1 MVLSRF
7 RSKLRNIEAKDIKAT
22 PDGDKNA
29 LSNETSML
37 QASESLTRA
46 KLPAQIKNN
55 ITRQVISEFLVLPER
70 KSSDLETLKNSH
82 FTLHIEET
90 EKTFLV
96 YSVTSSKNRIPSK
109 IYNRPKSLKKKC
121 WPTQISY
128 ADESV
133 LIYNI
138 SIPKHEL
145 TPNARFFIEKNKTWI
160 RILPPFH
167 SSITLPKGWSFSQ
180 HHLYLTYQS
189 SEAQKETRQRAFV
202 RSITSNEHGLI
213 LEGVLITSHETK
225 EGSITIRKFRDGNA
239 SWEFPITLMS
249 AHRVWGRVASSYT
262 SYRGEYAYKFKC
274 AISLP
279 WQDLVSSI
287 YTAIVHIGHRSTG
300 LFPFNKTFASKNGL
314 FELDQRTI
322 HTYIDVVANN
332 LRIDIYDFN
341 KAHALEQINEANATL
356 QNRSVPI
363 CLVGEYTNAARDNGL
378 RLFESTKK
386 SPKIEYWY
394 VGEEGC
400 GVSGI
405 NFTRFGSKEH
415 FALSLKASCVAFTHH
430 PNYVLPILPWS
441 SRARTQPKTLF
452 LQHGVTAL
460 KNSMPSYHSGKRLFD
475 AFAVCSERERSSVI
489 EACAYPA
496 DRVHIIGM
504 SRLDNLME
512 MSQRVKVDRQD
523 VIIFPTWRRGLDKI
537 HGDDF
542 VHTDFY
548 INWSNALQQIK
559 KSCEKNGKRAVL
571 ISHPIIGH
579 HVDYFKDSVDAIIE
593 VENIQEALCQ
603 AYMLFTDYSSICFDA
618 VYIDVPVVF
627 FTFDEEEYGFQNGAF
642 IDIESELPGV
652 HCRTIE
658 ELQDKLLDLNA
669 FCEDARKEAHSKMS
683 IYFENI
689 DNRNCE
695 RTENLIVALSKESL
709 EEAQHISAVPTIIQ
723 IT

>member
-7 RSKLRNIEAKDIKAT
+7 RTKLRKAEVSAT
-22 PDGDKNA
+22 TSISTSEKTA
-29 LSNETSML
+29 LSDEALTP
-37 QASESLTRA
+37 QDSESSMRA
-46 KLPAQIKNN
+46 KIPGLIKNN

-70 KSSDLETLKNSH
+70 KASDLETLKNSH
-82 FTLHIEET
+82 FVLHIEET
-90 EKTFLV
+90 DKTFLV
-96 YSVTSSKNRIPSK
+96 YSVTSSTNRIPAK
-109 IYNRPKSLKKKC
+109 IYNRPKNLKKTG
-121 WPTQISY
+121 WATQISY

-133 LIYNI
+133 QIYNI

-145 TPNARFFIEKNKTWI
+145 TANARFFIEKNKTWI

-180 HHLYLTYQS
+180 HHLYLTYRS
-189 SEAQKETRQRAFV
+189 SEVQKETRQRAFV
-202 RSITSNEHGLI
+202 RSITGDEHGLI
-213 LEGVLITSHETK
+213 LEGVLIASHETK
-225 EGSITIRKFRDGNA
+225 EASITIRKFRDGNA
-239 SWEFPITLMS
+239 SWDFPLTLMS

-274 AISLP
+274 VISLP
-279 WQDLVSSI
+279 WRDLVSSI

-314 FELDQRTI
+314 FEIGQRTV

-332 LRIDIYDFN
+332 MRIDIYDFD
-341 KAHALEQINEANATL
+341 KTHALEQIKAVNTT
-356 QNRSVPI
+356 SYDTSIPI

-378 RLFESTKK
+378 RLFEWTRQ
-386 SPKIEYWY
+386 SPKIDYWY

-400 GVSGI
+400 GVSGA

-415 FALSLKASCVAFTHH
+415 FALALKASCVAFTHH
-430 PNYVLPILPWS
+430 PNYVLPVLPWN
-441 SRARTQPKTLF
+441 SRKTTQPKTLF

-475 AFAVCSERERSSVI
+475 AFAVCSERERGSVI
-489 EACAYPA
+489 EACAYPP
-496 DRVHIIGM
+496 DRVHVIGM

-512 MSQRVKVDRQD
+512 MSQDVTTDRRD

-542 VHTDFY
+542 INTSFY

-559 KSCEKNGKRAVL
+559 KSCERNGKRAVL

-579 HVDYFKDSVDAIIE
+579 HVDYFRDCVDVIIE
-593 VENIQEALCQ
+593 VENIQEALCE

-627 FTFDEEEYGFQNGAF
+627 FTFDDEEYGFQKGAF
-642 IDIESELPGV
+642 IDVESELPGA
-652 HCRTIE
+652 HCKTIE
-658 ELQDKLLDLNA
+658 ELQDRLIDLSA
-669 FCEDARKEAHSKMS
+669 FHEEARNEAHSKLS

-689 DNRNCE
+689 DSKNCE
-695 RTENLIVALSKESL
+695 RTENLIVELSKESR
-709 EEAQHISAVPTIIQ
+709 EEAQLTLTTGP
-723 IT
+723 